1 MKICLAQ
8 TKPISGQVESNQI
21 AQEKFIKL
29 AHQNGADL
37 IIFPELSLTGY
48 EPRLAQDLSMD
59 QQSKNFEKF
68 QLLAD
73 KLAIIIISSAP
84 LKTSNGPS
92 ISSII
97 FQPFKQMEIY
107 SKRFLHADELPYFIS
122 GEKPVYINTGDQKI
136 SIAICYEIS
145 VPEHAEEASKNKATI
160 YLASVAKT
168 KKGME
173 LAYQGL
179 PQIAKKYS
187 MQVLICNSIGFQ
199 DNFEAAGL
207 SAVWNQNA
215 ELITSLDNQN
225 EGIILYDTETQ
236 SAVAEKI
243 DLSFSV

>member
-8 TKPISGQVESNQI
+8 TKPIKGQVELNQI
-21 AQEKFIKL
+21 TQEKFIKL
-29 AHQNGADL
+29 ANKKGADL

-48 EPRLAQDLSMD
+48 EPRLAQGLSMD
-59 QQSKNFEKF
+59 HQSKNFEKF

-107 SKRFLHADELPYFIS
+107 SKRFLHEDELPYFVC
-122 GEKPVYINTGDQKI
+122 GERPVFINTAEQKI
-136 SIAICYEIS
+136 SLAICYEIS
-145 VPEHAEEASKNKATI
+145 VPAHAEEASNKNATI

-179 PQIAKKYS
+179 PEIAKKYS

-199 DNFEAAGL
+199 DNFEATGS
-207 SAVWNQNA
+207 SAVWNQDG
-215 ELITSLDNQN
+215 ELITCLDNLH
-225 EGIILYDTETQ
+225 EGILIYDTESQ
-236 SAVAEKI
+236 SAVVEKI
-243 DLSFSV
+243 DLEFLV